1 MNAIDI
7 LIAPL
12 QGFTDAVW
20 RCVHACVMARYGLS
34 LTYFAPF
41 ARVEHGVVR
50 PRDRRDIDPAANH
63 NVDLVPQAIFR
74 DVKELTAI
82 IDAFTASGYSEVN
95 LNMGCPFPLQTR
107 KGRGAAV
114 VGNAALLAEVADVI
128 DRYPDCN
135 FSIKMRPGV
144 NTLDEWRPAMEQ
156 INAMRLT
163 RVIVHPRRAA
173 DGYRGGIDFDTF
185 GEILAQCRH
194 PLYYNGDIQTI
205 EDFNQIS
212 ERFTAAAGVMI
223 GRGVLAR
230 PSLPVEIAAGEEWP
244 VEARRRLWLEIFSDV
259 SRHIIDT
266 TVGGAHQALSRL
278 KPRLEYVEVGVIDR
292 KLLKA
297 LKKENNAGRFL
308 SLIETAR

>member
-1 MNAIDI
+1 MNRNEI
-7 LIAPL
+7 LVAPL
-12 QGFTDAVW
+12 QGFTDAAW
-20 RCVHACVMARYGLS
+20 RTAHARLMARHGMS

-50 PRDRRDIDPAANH
+50 PRDFRDIDPTANP

-82 IDAFTASGYSEVN
+82 IDAFISSGYSEVN

-114 VGNAALLAEVADVI
+114 VGNAVLLAEVADVV

-144 NTLDEWRPAMEQ
+144 STLDEWRPAMEQ

-173 DGYRGGIDFDTF
+173 DGYRGGIDFDAFDEMLT
-185 GEILAQCRH
+185 ECCH
-194 PLYYNGDIQTI
+194 PLYYNGDIQSLG
-205 EDFNQIS
+205 EYNQVA
-212 ERFTAAAGVMI
+212 ERFPDAAGVMI

-230 PSLPVEIAAGEEWP
+230 PSLPVEIAAGEECP
-244 VEARRRLWLEIFSDV
+244 IEARRRLWLEIFGEV

-278 KPRLEYVEVGVIDR
+278 KPRLEYVETGVVDR